1 MTLRRH
7 VDECRASERRLH
19 GHRAHVTLSV
29 GAESKWHVQT
39 DDVLARFRRFYD
51 EFGPEWIPRLEELY
65 APGFVFADSFHTVRG
80 DFAQLRKYFER
91 ILTALDVSRFITE
104 DDATGRD
111 GSYVRWRWE
120 WKRKASDSLRIV
132 PGVTHLRFAA
142 DGRIT
147 HHTDLFDAASGFYE
161 ALPVVGSLLR
171 QIKKRV

>member
-1 MTLRRH
+1 MTP
-7 VDECRASERRLH
+7 
-19 GHRAHVTLSV
+19 
-29 GAESKWHVQT
+29 VQT
-39 DDVLARFRRFYD
+39 DQVLARFRRFYD
-51 EFGPEWIPRLEELY
+51 EFGPAWIPRLEELY
-65 APGFVFADSFHTVRG
+65 ASGFVFADAFHTVHG
-80 DFAQLRKYFER
+80 DFAQMRKYFGR
-91 ILTALDVSRFITE
+91 ILTLHTTRFITE

-120 WKRKASDSLRIV
+120 WKRTGSDPLRVV